1 MQASKFRLEVDED
14 LCKGCMYCVEFC
26 PVGALEA
33 SNEVSGRGFALPRMK
48 EGTSGMEGCMG
59 CGFCTLIC
67 PDLALTV
74 RGVTAGG

>member
-1 MQASKFRLEVDED
+1 MQASKFRLEVDEGF
-14 LCKGCMYCVEFC
+14 CKGCMYCVEFC
-26 PVGALEA
+26 PVDALEA
-33 SNEVSGRGFALPRMK
+33 SDEVSGRGFALPRMK
-48 EGTSGMEGCMG
+48 EGTSEMGDCMG